1 MKKFRGRISMS
12 FEALKD
18 LLNLPDDIKITFVGQ
33 SFEDSLKEKF
43 TIVVGADEETPYTYE
58 TPEDS
63 MPILITNIGG
73 KNNAKLQ

>member
-1 MKKFRGRISMS
+1 MKKFRGRICMS

-18 LLNLPDDIKITFVGQ
+18 LLKLPDDIKITFVGQ
-33 SFEDSLKEKF
+33 SFEDSLKESF

-63 MPILITNIGG
+63 IPILITNIGG